1 MAKEAGK
8 FRASPKPAAPLR
20 EPMLYLAPLA
30 GASTSI
36 YMRRI
41 CEDALAGEWPK
52 HNLM

>member
-1 MAKEAGK
+1 MVNFELRQSGQA
-8 FRASPKPAAPLR
+8 LR
-20 EPMLYLAPLA
+20 EPILYRVPLA

-41 CEDALAGEWPK
+41 CEDALAGERPK